1 MNGTFPPKLNVLSV
15 PTVRSHFNKAF
26 YNIKG
31 VTANMKKSFT
41 VFNLTVFV
49 LEIALFLLLLFVIG
63 WSIPSNVLNS
73 NALYKLL
80 EVVGIWGLS
89 FLPTGI
95 PIGMIGIIRSKRMEQ
110 LRKPTFILSI
120 INLSVGSIEILIWLV
135 IFCAAVF
142 GGASV

>member
-1 MNGTFPPKLNVLSV
+1 
-15 PTVRSHFNKAF
+15 
-26 YNIKG
+26 
-31 VTANMKKSFT
+31 MKKSFT

-49 LEIALFLLLLFVIG
+49 LEIALVLLLLFVIG

-95 PIGMIGIIRSKRMEQ
+95 PIGMIGIIRSKRMQQ
-110 LRKPTFILSI
+110 LQKPTLILSI
-120 INLSVGSIEILIWLV
+120 INLSAGSIEILIWLV